1 MGSSFVQIPKTLLGI
16 VRATFLCKSMEE
28 ETSCFLAVSNRAVLV
43 ARLAV
48 LSHFF
53 PQQRGGVF
61 PVTRAV
67 APLVL
72 SSPPQMMRKSSILLG
87 GRRFGQPLS
96 KQGTMPRKRAVHMRV
111 SIAQGYWARRGVLAI
126 FARVLRASV
135 LRCLVRSDVGRPT
148 LPGSGAAC
156 ANPTSTGRFWV
167 TPSRCRVRHKFPTAL
182 VVRKR
187 AWSRISR
194 RVAGIASAGPCFA
207 NGSGVFGCGGDSP
220 PHPSHSALGLP

>member
-16 VRATFLCKSMEE
+16 VRATFLCKSIEE
-28 ETSCFLAVSNRAVLV
+28 ETSYFLAVRNRAVLV

-48 LSHFF
+48 LSHFY
-53 PQQRGGVF
+53 PQQRGDVF

-96 KQGTMPRKRAVHMRV
+96 KAGYDASEAGRAHARLHSPGLLGT
-111 SIAQGYWARRGVLAI
+111 ARRASNFCTG
-126 FARVLRASV
+126 LRASA

-148 LPGSGAAC
+148 LPRRSGAAC
-156 ANPTSTGRFWV
+156 ANPHQHRSI
-167 TPSRCRVRHKFPTAL
+167 L
-182 VVRKR
+182 
-187 AWSRISR
+187 
-194 RVAGIASAGPCFA
+194 
-207 NGSGVFGCGGDSP
+207 GDT
-220 PHPSHSALGLP
+220 